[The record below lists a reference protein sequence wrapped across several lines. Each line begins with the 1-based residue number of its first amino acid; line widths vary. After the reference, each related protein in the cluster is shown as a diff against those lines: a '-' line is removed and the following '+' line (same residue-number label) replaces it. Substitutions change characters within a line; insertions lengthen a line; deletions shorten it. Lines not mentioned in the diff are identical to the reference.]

1 MDTVPTMRHTPEGTS
16 IVPQDVIFAGMD
28 TGELVKLYI
37 QQTNSHLR
45 RGQPFKPT
53 FAEIIEVS

>member
-1 MDTVPTMRHTPEGTS
+1 MRNTPEGTS